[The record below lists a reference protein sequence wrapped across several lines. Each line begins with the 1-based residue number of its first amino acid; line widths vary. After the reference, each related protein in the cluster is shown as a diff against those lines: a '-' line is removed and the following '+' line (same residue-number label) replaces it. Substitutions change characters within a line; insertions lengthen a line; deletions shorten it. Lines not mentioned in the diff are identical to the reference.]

1 LSLEIREK
9 VRKATALKILFLQDE
24 YRDVRMFN
32 ELMSELGVNLMF
44 TCVAEKDHE
53 VFYPRK
59 VIPTLQATYTVLPG
73 YVPSYLENISLDLNT
88 PRPIDLSY
96 RSRSLPYYL
105 GDLAREKTII
115 AQRFQKIT
123 REHDFLSDISVREE
137 DRIYGQAWVEFL
149 KSSRLTLGSPSG
161 ASVIDFTSKIRRSC
175 EHYLR
180 IYPNASYGEVKSRF
194 FSDVDWKI
202 VIDTVSPRIFE
213 SAAMG
218 CTMVMHEGHYGGI
231 LEPNVHYLCVKKD
244 YSNIV
249 DVIIQMRDKEYCQHL
264 AHNAYQD
271 LVASGEYSY
280 RAFVK
285 QFDQILEN
293 EFSTRPIR
301 QSRISK
307 PVLYKKNFFYMERT
321 IVPNHERY
329 LMLSSKKIIG
339 LFKKLRQLQSELR
352 TISRF
357 RSLRKLLA
365 VYAWKKGWNYI
376 SLNSFRRDIYRIS
389 IILLLQAKKVAHIPF
404 GVATSLDTDKLEIVF
419 TSYLNDDS
427 QVKKE
432 HAIGKASRTSALF
445 VSQLERISQ
454 QEKLWL
460 ITWDHSPV
468 GTYLGLADH
477 KLTRYNTDM
486 GLDGQYFFSTF
497 PTLLH
502 LFPKEMRTLL
512 TDLLDN

>member
-1 LSLEIREK
+1 
-9 VRKATALKILFLQDE
+9 
-24 YRDVRMFN
+24 
-32 ELMSELGVNLMF
+32 
-44 TCVAEKDHE
+44 
-53 VFYPRK
+53 
-59 VIPTLQATYTVLPG
+59 
-73 YVPSYLENISLDLNT
+73 
-88 PRPIDLSY
+88 
-96 RSRSLPYYL
+96 
-105 GDLAREKTII
+105 
-115 AQRFQKIT
+115 
-123 REHDFLSDISVREE
+123 
-137 DRIYGQAWVEFL
+137 
-149 KSSRLTLGSPSG
+149 
-161 ASVIDFTSKIRRSC
+161 
-175 EHYLR
+175 
-180 IYPNASYGEVKSRF
+180 
-194 FSDVDWKI
+194 
-202 VIDTVSPRIFE
+202 
-213 SAAMG
+213 
-218 CTMVMHEGHYGGI
+218 
-231 LEPNVHYLCVKKD
+231 
-244 YSNIV
+244 
-249 DVIIQMRDKEYCQHL
+249 
-264 AHNAYQD
+264 
-271 LVASGEYSY
+271 
-280 RAFVK
+280 
-285 QFDQILEN
+285 
-293 EFSTRPIR
+293 
-301 QSRISK
+301 
-307 PVLYKKNFFYMERT
+307 MERT